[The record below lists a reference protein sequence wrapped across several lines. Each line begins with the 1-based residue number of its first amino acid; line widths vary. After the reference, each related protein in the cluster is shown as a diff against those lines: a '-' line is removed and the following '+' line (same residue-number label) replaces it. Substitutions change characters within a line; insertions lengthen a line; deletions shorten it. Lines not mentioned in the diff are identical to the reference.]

1 MNRRLERLLLGLLAL
16 GLAGW
21 LATTLLDRAE
31 QAARRGNPELR
42 RDALLMLWSPA
53 VLAVAGAGFV
63 LRALLLPGVAPS
75 VPRHRQGL
83 HHRRPP
89 GAAAPTAAQGSQPD
103 ALPSPYLAACRELG
117 LPPGAPWPVVRA
129 TWRRQLRAWHPD
141 NGGDMQRWIRRQAAY
156 QLLEAWESFGNL
168 NRTR

>member
-21 LATTLLDRAE
+21 LAAALLDRAE
-31 QAARRGNPELR
+31 QAVRRGNAELR

-63 LRALLLPGVAPS
+63 LRALLLPGQAPAF
-75 VPRHRQGL
+75 PRRRQGL
-83 HHRRPP
+83 HHRRPAV
-89 GAAAPTAAQGSQPD
+89 AAAPTAPQASQPD
-103 ALPSPYLAACRELG
+103 ALPSRYLAACRELG

-129 TWRRQLRAWHPD
+129 TWRRQLREWHPD
-141 NGGDMQRWIRRQAAY
+141 NGGDTQRWIRRQAAY
-156 QLLEAWESFGNL
+156 QLLEAWETFGNL
-168 NRTR
+168 NRTS